1 MNTPATA
8 TPPLETQAVTIT
20 APPAWRSRLI
30 QILQIVGVLIGLL
43 GTADMMNM
51 IQALNPQFAAWLAV
65 SGTALR
71 FGIEPLI
78 LLIGDLTDDG
88 KLNKSFKLTL
98 ILLPFLLL
106 TCLLLPSCGTAISL
120 TTPWGEATSD
130 SAGNI
135 TIAPKATRWV
145 IPTK

>member
-1 MNTPATA
+1 MNPEPPA
-8 TPPLETQAVTIT
+8 PVESQSVLIT

-30 QILQIVGVLIGLL
+30 QTLQIIGVLIGLL

-51 IQALNPQFAAWLAV
+51 IQALNPQLAGWLAI

-78 LLIGDLTDDG
+78 LLIGDLVDDG

-106 TCLLLPSCGTAISL
+106 TALLLPSCGTPLRIV
-120 TTPWGEATSD
+120 TPYGKVRTD
-130 SAGNI
+130 KQGNLI
-135 TIAPKATRWV
+135 VTPKARKIV